1 MNENMENNKELID
14 NLYQFIQNTKN
25 QQLQLKPNDFN
36 YNQDNA
42 SIYDQKQNLQ
52 EYKQKNRTFIDR
64 ELKIIS
70 QNIIDSIFGLNNKKY
85 NAIISRM
92 SIWGYELT
100 LQQFIINYYLII
112 KKDNKL
118 RQFVINHLQKLIKL
132 TKGLM
137 DKELITVMKDFEF
150 SNKNKIAKLQKQKI
164 QNQKKLKEIK
174 LKDIK
179 VKEQKEENKIQDEA
193 EQNNIQQ
200 QILQK
205 LKKEHPKL
213 EQEL

>member
-1 MNENMENNKELID
+1 MNSNNELID
-14 NLYQFIQNTKN
+14 NLYQFIRNTKG
-25 QQLQLKPNDFN
+25 QELQLKPTDFN

-52 EYKQKNRTFIDR
+52 EYKQKNRTFIDK
-64 ELKIIS
+64 ELKIIG
-70 QNIIDSIFGLNNKKY
+70 QNIIDSIFGLNDKKY

-118 RQFVINHLQKLIKL
+118 RQFVINHMDKLIKM

-137 DKELITVMKDFEF
+137 DKELIISMKDFEF
-150 SNKNKIAKLQKQKI
+150 SNKNNIDKLQQKKI

-174 LKDIK
+174 LKEIK
-179 VKEQKEENKIQDEA
+179 IKEQGQESKIQNES

-213 EQEL
+213 EQEI